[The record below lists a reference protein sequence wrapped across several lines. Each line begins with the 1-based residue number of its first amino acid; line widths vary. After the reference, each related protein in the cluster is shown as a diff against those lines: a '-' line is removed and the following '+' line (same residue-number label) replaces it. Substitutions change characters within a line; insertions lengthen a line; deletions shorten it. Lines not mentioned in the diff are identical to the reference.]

1 MRTALLALRATGAA
15 AALTAVSVFA
25 GPAALAEE
33 GNRGTVWA
41 TPTTAEPGAQ
51 VELRVLGCDGGKGV
65 AKSPVF
71 VSPVPLHGR
80 GGHGGRSVYGGELF
94 GEAMIS
100 SHAKPGWHT
109 IEAHCEGGA
118 GRATGSI
125 QVVPHR
131 GGGHDKPDHDKPDH
145 GKPDHDRPPYAH
157 HTPRWPVHAGG
168 GGMAGKLPGAE
179 QLPAAGK
186 PAGNPAA
193 ENLAAAKKHP
203 APQGPG
209 LPHTLIGAFLA
220 AAATL
225 AVAGRALKLRRR
237 RSGE

>member
-15 AALTAVSVFA
+15 AALTAVSVLTA
-25 GPAALAEE
+25 PAAPADD
-33 GNRGTVWA
+33 GVRGTIWA

-80 GGHGGRSVYGGELF
+80 GGHGGRNAPGGELF
-94 GEAMIS
+94 GEATIS
-100 SHAKPGWHT
+100 VHAKPGWHSV
-109 IEAHCEGGA
+109 EAHCEGGA

-131 GGGHDKPDHDKPDH
+131 GGDHDGPDH
-145 GKPDHDRPPYAH
+145 GKPDHDRPPFAH

-168 GGMAGKLPGAE
+168 GGMAGKLPEA
-179 QLPAAGK
+179 QKLPAGGNAAG
-186 PAGNPAA
+186 PAGDGPAT

-225 AVAGRALKLRRR
+225 AVAGRALTLRRR